1 MNSLHIRMCPCEN
14 VIVSFEGVLHVLG
27 LFWRH
32 EGTDVREVSVFLPK
46 FGLFA
51 RGLLPEDLCLPDP
64 IIAIGHVYGC
74 VQGEMHP
81 PGWPLLLML
90 SDSIGKRPAGCH
102 IGQFALRW

>member
-1 MNSLHIRMCPCEN
+1 MDSLHIRMCPCED
-14 VIVSFEGVLHVLG
+14 VMVLSENILHALS
-27 LFWRH
+27 LFLCH

-64 IIAIGHVYGC
+64 IIAIGHVYGW

-81 PGWPLLLML
+81 PGWPLLSVLF
-90 SDSIGKRPAGCH
+90 DSIGERLTGCH
-102 IGQFALRW
+102 IGRFGHCW